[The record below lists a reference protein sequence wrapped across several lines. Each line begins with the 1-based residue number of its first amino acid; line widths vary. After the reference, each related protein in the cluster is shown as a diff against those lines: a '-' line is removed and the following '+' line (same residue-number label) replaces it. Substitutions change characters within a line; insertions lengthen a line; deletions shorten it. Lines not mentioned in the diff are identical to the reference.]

1 MEYYVRSALLALGL
15 LILQT
20 TFIPFLSIGGFLP
33 DLFVIW
39 IVYVAIRRGQL
50 EASIAGF
57 AVGLLQDAVTM
68 QFFGLGALSKAVCG
82 FVGGYFFN
90 ENNTEQTL
98 GSYRFLLIVLFSS
111 MIHNL
116 IYYGIFLQGVQDSV
130 IATAIELSLA
140 TSVYTGAVSILPLF
154 AFVRKYR
161 ISQSL

>member
-33 DLFVIW
+33 DLFVVW

>member
-1 MEYYVRSALLALGL
+1 MEYYVRSAVLALGL

-50 EASIAGF
+50 EASVAGF
-57 AVGLLQDAVTM
+57 VVGFLQDALAA
-68 QFFGLGALSKAVCG
+68 QFFGLGAFSKTICG
-82 FVGGYFFN
+82 FIAGYFFN

-98 GSYRFLLIVLFSS
+98 GSYRFLLIVLFCSA
-111 MIHNL
+111 IHNF
-116 IYYGIFLQGVQDSV
+116 IYFGIFLQGVQDSV
-130 IATAIELSLA
+130 LLRTIEFTLA
-140 TSVYTGAVSILPLF
+140 TSMYTGVVSILPLF

>member
-116 IYYGIFLQGVQDSV
+116 IYYGIFRSEEH
-130 IATAIELSLA
+130 TSEL
-140 TSVYTGAVSILPLF
+140 
-154 AFVRKYR
+154 
-161 ISQSL
+161 QSLS